1 MIIAT
6 VAVDVVAVTRLEI
19 LSEEET
25 VTMIGT
31 ADAAAKEKNAGTEA
45 EEITTAMMTVIAIKY
60 LSIRCNCVPDHFF
73 AICSYKLQ

>member
-6 VAVDVVAVTRLEI
+6 VAAVAVAVIRLEI

-25 VTMIGT
+25 VTMIGA
-31 ADAAAKEKNAGTEA
+31 ADAAAKEKNAETGA

-60 LSIRCNCVPDHFF
+60 LLIRCNFVPDHFF
-73 AICSYKLQ
+73 AIC